1 MQRKID
7 PLSKKFPLISVV
19 IATFNSRRRIEKCLL
34 SIKKQTY
41 PNLEIIV
48 VDSLNYD
55 SQEQKKCK
63 AIIER
68 YAKYYQD
75 GPERSIQRNRGIDEA
90 DGEYVLVIDQD
101 MYLTSQVIAECC
113 DKLNGHIALTIPE
126 ISIGF
131 GYWAK
136 CIALERYISTYLEK
150 GLNECCRFFK
160 KKDALSVGG
169 YDPRMVG
176 VEDSDFH
183 NKMGEKGKIGKIK
196 NYINHD
202 EGNMDFWTRIKKR
215 YYYSKS
221 SKDYIK
227 KYSFFAL
234 RQFFPI
240 KPAYFKHWKVLL
252 KNPKVTIGMFF
263 LKGSETIALFLGLL
277 RGVLR
282 RQKHKSFNYYN

>member
-1 MQRKID
+1 MKQQA
-7 PLSKKFPLISVV
+7 LVTVV
-19 IATFNSRRRIEKCLL
+19 IASFDSEKTIKKCLL

-41 PNLEIIV
+41 PNIDIVV
-48 VDSLNYD
+48 VDSLYYGKT
-55 SQEQKKCK
+55 EQLRCRK
-63 AIIER
+63 IIEKYAR
-68 YAKYYQD
+68 YFQD
-75 GPERSIQRNRGIDEA
+75 GPERSIQRNRGIREA
-90 DGEYVLVIDQD
+90 KGEYVLIVDQD
-101 MYLTSQVIAECC
+101 MYLTSQVITECC
-113 DKLNGHIALTIPE
+113 DKLNGYIALTIPE
-126 ISIGF
+126 ISIGV

-150 GLNECCRFFK
+150 GLNECCRFFR

-277 RGVLR
+277 RGLL
-282 RQKHKSFNYYN
+282 